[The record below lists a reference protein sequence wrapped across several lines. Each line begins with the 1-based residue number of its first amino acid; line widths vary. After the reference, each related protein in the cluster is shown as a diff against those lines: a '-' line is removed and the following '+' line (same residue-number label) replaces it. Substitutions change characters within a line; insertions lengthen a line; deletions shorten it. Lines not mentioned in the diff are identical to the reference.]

1 MKRKS
6 LVTFAV
12 VALCIST
19 GLRVARAEPTQEEV
33 FRSIGQNV
41 SEPADS
47 GRALAVLAGLAGV
60 IGLLVVLG
68 SRRGRPPGPKVL
80 HHHGKLVKEMLR
92 TVPLKPAEL
101 KHLKL
106 LAEQSRVAE
115 GIQSPLTLMLCPS
128 VLARAAQEKSS
139 KANRKVVAGLAK
151 KFTSR
156 A

>member
-1 MKRKS
+1 MKRQF
-6 LVTFAV
+6 LTFAV
-12 VALCIST
+12 VVLWVSAQ
-19 GLRVARAEPTQEEV
+19 LRVAHAEPTQEEV

-68 SRRGRPPGPKVL
+68 SRRSRPPRPKVL
-80 HHHGKLVKEMLR
+80 HHHGKLMKEVLR

-101 KHLKL
+101 KQLKL
-106 LAEQSRVAE
+106 LAEQSRAAE
-115 GIQSPLTLMLCPS
+115 GIQSPLTLVLCPS

-139 KANRKVVAGLAK
+139 NVNRRVVAGLAK
-151 KFTSR
+151 KLAPR